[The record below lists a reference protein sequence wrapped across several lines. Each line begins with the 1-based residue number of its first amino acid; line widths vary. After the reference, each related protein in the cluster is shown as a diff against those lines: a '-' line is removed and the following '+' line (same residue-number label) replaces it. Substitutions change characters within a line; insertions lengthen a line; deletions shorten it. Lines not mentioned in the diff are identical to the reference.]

1 VADVR
6 ATAALMIAACAH
18 TAPHDDPRNR
28 MVRSNPCADT
38 IAALLAGDLG
48 RVHGLPATCTL
59 ADIAAVLTPLDGE
72 GVAEL
77 GEPPASRR
85 IRYFRAPGLARPVQA
100 WLDGDQ
106 VVLVNVERPATP
118 HGWQAYVAPL
128 GPPEARLDHAWSV
141 LVLPGAEW
149 VWPARGMIVVVKDN
163 VGAVLRTGLFVPGT
177 LAEYRRVARYLEDER
192 EEPGD

>member
-1 VADVR
+1 MA
-6 ATAALMIAACAH
+6 
-18 TAPHDDPRNR
+18 
-28 MVRSNPCADT
+28 RSNPCADPV
-38 IAALLAGDLG
+38 AALVTGDLG
-48 RVHGLPATCTL
+48 RVHGLPPTCTL
-59 ADIAAVLTPLDGE
+59 ADIAAVLSPLDGE
-72 GVAEL
+72 GVAAL
-77 GEPPASRR
+77 GEPPTSHR
-85 IRYFRAPGLARPVQA
+85 IRYFRAPGLVQPVQA

-128 GPPEARLDHAWSV
+128 GPPEARLDYAWSV

-149 VWPARGMIVVVKDN
+149 VWPARGVIVAVKDN

-192 EEPGD
+192 EEPGG